1 LSIIVYNPQNL
12 QIISTII
19 KSNLTVDLIPKKWV
33 NRNMNNPTFGHCHN
47 ASGCLY
53 KVFSHKAL
61 HKYRGLDDEGIW
73 HWWNVDLNGVLIDLT
88 SEQYTS
94 KGRIPPYINGEKS
107 GMLGFEYKKRVL
119 RLYERVM
126 SDYEGKLNLFNME

>member
-1 LSIIVYNPQNL
+1 
-12 QIISTII
+12 
-19 KSNLTVDLIPKKWV
+19 
-33 NRNMNNPTFGHCHN
+33 M
-47 ASGCLY
+47 
-53 KVFSHKAL
+53 
-61 HKYRGLDDEGIW
+61 YRGLDDEGIW

-94 KGRIPPYINGEKS
+94 KGRIPPYIDGEKS